1 MDPLSLMFIVIGII
15 AGIVTLLIK
24 LSERQPKK
32 TTNA

>member
-1 MDPLSLMFIVIGII
+1 MDPLSLMFIIIGII

-32 TTNA
+32 AANT